1 MTLDIDRPFRAR
13 DAAAAK
19 ISRRRL
25 QSDEFRR
32 LARGIY
38 ISPRVRVDARVEA
51 EAALMVAGRGAF
63 ASHHLAARLHGGI
76 VPDVAPLHVS
86 VPRGRHRSRVRDV
99 IVHESSR
106 TPVKWQGLLVTSP
119 EDTFVDLAAHL
130 DLVDLVIL
138 GDSLVRRGRTTVGRL
153 TAAVASGPSG
163 HRALAIRAAALVREQ
178 VDSAMETRTR
188 LLVVL
193 AGLPEPEVN
202 ICFRDE
208 YGHVVRRIDLGYRR
222 HRLGI
227 EYDGRH
233 HVEVVDQWH
242 RDIARD
248 EEFDELRWRRVKVVS
263 PDIFRSPDRT
273 IDRIVSAM
281 KQQGMRVP
289 PRSDEWRAH
298 FRGR

>member
-119 EDTFVDLAAHL
+119 EDTFVDLAAH
-130 DLVDLVIL
+130 
-138 GDSLVRRGRTTVGRL
+138 
-153 TAAVASGPSG
+153 
-163 HRALAIRAAALVREQ
+163 
-178 VDSAMETRTR
+178 
-188 LLVVL
+188 
-193 AGLPEPEVN
+193 
-202 ICFRDE
+202 
-208 YGHVVRRIDLGYRR
+208 
-222 HRLGI
+222 
-227 EYDGRH
+227 
-233 HVEVVDQWH
+233 
-242 RDIARD
+242 
-248 EEFDELRWRRVKVVS
+248 
-263 PDIFRSPDRT
+263 
-273 IDRIVSAM
+273 
-281 KQQGMRVP
+281 
-289 PRSDEWRAH
+289 
-298 FRGR
+298 